1 MVWCIHLYL
10 LILAWM
16 SWTKLARSNLFRSFD
31 FCQWQPAKPRTTVR
45 SFLWILYGH
54 RYLKHPSRVEHCH
67 KEEPEEPGY
76 TSILFRFSCRC
87 CLARKMQSNI
97 KSIELSEQVCVCVC
111 VCDCVPAT
119 YPVQQHLVPE
129 HPNKNWPHS
138 RLHDPWS
145 WVSIL
150 EKWEMHS
157 CAQYMDVCLGLG
169 RTWCIEKLAV
179 KMQKP

>member
-1 MVWCIHLYL
+1 MAWCIHLYL
-10 LILAWM
+10 LILAC
-16 SWTKLARSNLFRSFD
+16 LFRSFD

-45 SFLWILYGH
+45 SCLWILYGH

-76 TSILFRFSCRC
+76 TSILFGFSMVF
-87 CLARKMQSNI
+87 LDL
-97 KSIELSEQVCVCVC
+97 LSCTEDAVQYQVNRTVWASVC

-157 CAQYMDVCLGLG
+157 CAQFIDVCLGLG